1 MRVQITSLTLCALFA
16 VLGGCGGDK
25 TTETKPT
32 GQQEVSP
39 GAKGQGEVTPGAK
52 DQEEASSGGEE
63 FWFVT
68 KDDIAAISVRPSRIL
83 RSPLLKDLP
92 RDTVFGEMTEDT
104 GIDPMDL
111 EQMTILVAASM
122 IPDPNAPP
130 SGPESPVVVFRFSK
144 AIDAKSMSDRLLDD
158 TVERSHNGRTYYATT
173 IPDDVPA
180 EYRSMMRIVA
190 GCELEERTL
199 FVGPESRLK
208 AILSQQ
214 AGSASPLRRMLAGL
228 GTDDDAIAVVRLESV
243 KDKLQRLADEGREAL
258 PPPMADLADIPDQL
272 SSAVI
277 RVSISS
283 DNLFSATLTGYDA
296 QSAGKLESHISGG
309 IDMAKQAFDGL
320 RGQLGM
326 VLPGEAGTEAVGL
339 VDQFIAGITV
349 KKSGSTVE
357 VNVKKPAGLTD
368 FANDIGPKLVE
379 MAEQSA
385 QDAMQMNNLKQLAL
399 AMHNYCDV
407 NGHLPSTIR
416 DSDGKPLLSWRVHLL
431 PYLEADD
438 LYQQFKLD
446 EPWDSANNKP
456 LIERMPEVFGTNGD
470 GKTRYLAFSGENTP
484 LGGNKAI
491 GFADVIDGTALTIM
505 CVQAAPEKA
514 VTWSKPEDLEF
525 NQENP
530 LAALGAIP
538 DKGFRTALLD
548 GSCCTIPKDIDLETL
563 RRLIQHND
571 GQPVDDSFRW

>member
-1 MRVQITSLTLCALFA
+1 MRVLITSLTLCALFV

-32 GQQEVSP
+32 GQQEGTS
-39 GAKGQGEVTPGAK
+39 GAK
-52 DQEEASSGGEE
+52 DQEEVSSGAKE

-83 RSPLLKDLP
+83 RNPMLKDLP

-111 EQMTILVAASM
+111 EQMTILVASSL

-130 SGPESPVVVFRFSK
+130 AGPESPTVVFRFSK
-144 AIDAKSMSDRLLDD
+144 AIDAKSMSNRLLDD
-158 TVERSHNGRTYYATT
+158 TVERSHNGKTYYTTT

-190 GCELEERTL
+190 GCALEERTF
-199 FVGPESRLK
+199 FVGPEPRLK

-214 AGSASPLRRMLAGL
+214 AGSASPLRGMLAEL
-228 GTDDDAIAVVRLESV
+228 GTDDDAIVVVRLESV
-243 KDKLQRLADEGREAL
+243 KDKLKRLADEGREAL

-277 RVSISS
+277 RVNISS
-283 DNLFSATLTGYDA
+283 DNLLSATLTGYDA
-296 QSAGKLESHISGG
+296 QSAGKLETHISGG
-309 IDMAKQAFDGL
+309 IDMAKQAFAGIRD
-320 RGQLGM
+320 QLGM
-326 VLPGEAGTEAVGL
+326 VLPGEAGTEAAGL

-349 KKSGSTVE
+349 KKSGSTLE

-368 FANDIGPKLVE
+368 FANDIGPKLAE

-385 QDAMQMNNLKQLAL
+385 QDAMQMNNLRQLAL
-399 AMHNYCDV
+399 AMHNYHDV

-446 EPWDSANNKP
+446 EPWDGPNNKP

-484 LGGNKAI
+484 LGGEKPV
-491 GFADVIDGTALTIM
+491 GFRDVIDGTSNTIM
-505 CVQAAPEKA
+505 CVQAGPEKA

-530 LAALGAIP
+530 LAALGTIP
-538 DKGFRTALLD
+538 AKGFRTALLD
-548 GSCCTIPKDIDLETL
+548 GGCYTIPKDIELETL

-571 GQPVDDSFRW
+571 GQPVEDFLP